1 MNRLAFLVA
10 TLVGAGGL
18 SACQTPFGT
27 FPATS
32 TTSPT
37 SPATPAATPIAGG
50 PARVDAQASPGAG
63 CPGQNQGPAFIIGA
77 RDLASASASIV
88 AGQVAAETLI
98 VSLADGAELA
108 IGGRFRSTA
117 IGSAF
122 EMCVIT
128 SPPARGAALA
138 GIVSGQLQ
146 AGTFASE
153 ADNAFWQGF
162 FQTYFLTPL
171 QLTPTDAGGV
181 LRIDVL
187 AANLRSA
194 LAAAPSSSGEM
205 LITVTLA
212 DGAHQLS
219 LTVEKK

>member
-1 MNRLAFLVA
+1 MNRLASLVV
-10 TLVGAGGL
+10 TIAGVAAL
-18 SACQTPFGT
+18 SACQTNPFAT
-27 FPATS
+27 LPASPSES
-32 TTSPT
+32 T
-37 SPATPAATPIAGG
+37 ATTAIASG
-50 PARVDAQASPGAG
+50 PARVDAQASPSAG

-88 AGQVAAETLI
+88 VGQVAAETLI

-117 IGSAF
+117 IGNAF
-122 EMCVIT
+122 EMCLIT

-146 AGTFASE
+146 PGTFASA
-153 ADNAFWQGF
+153 ADNSFWQGF

-187 AANLRSA
+187 AANLRTA
-194 LAAAPSSSGEM
+194 LAAAPSTSGQM

-219 LTVEKK
+219 LTVEKR